1 MKSKEEIAEM
11 EKKNRSL
18 YDAVEHLFSVVIPG
32 IFILIMGVL
41 VTAEILG
48 RIFINFSIFGLI
60 DITENLVALLA
71 FLSLAGVQ
79 VGRNHITVDILPAKL
94 TPYRS
99 GVILDC
105 VLLALSIVTIAFVF
119 GEITWYMVR
128 SYKTH
133 MQTVTL
139 FWPVWPFALGMAIG
153 TFFMIPRMIKQFKKN
168 LTRSIDL
175 ESKDEF

>member
-1 MKSKEEIAEM
+1 M
-11 EKKNRSL
+11 EDNNRSI
-18 YDAVEHLFSVVIPG
+18 YDSIERIFAVVIPG
-32 IFILIMGVL
+32 ILILFMGVF

-48 RIFINFSIFGLI
+48 RIFLNISIFGLI

-79 VGRNHITVDILPAKL
+79 VGRGHITVDILPAKL
-94 TPYRS
+94 SKYRA
-99 GVILDC
+99 GAILDC
-105 VLLALSIVTIAFVF
+105 ILLALSILVIAFVF
-119 GEITWYMVR
+119 GEITWYTVR

-153 TFFMIPRMIKQFKKN
+153 AFFMIPRMIKQFKKS
-168 LTRSIDL
+168 LTHSTDFKSL
-175 ESKDEF
+175 DGS